1 MRLICRFLLPRL
13 LRKLGRKVLLEVE
26 RIKNGFLKPFFI
38 RSTSKETF
46 CETAQAVEQKEL
58 NSYKMVSKIVYTI
71 FLTLLLVGTLAAQD
85 IRLANPSFEDEP
97 ADATMPQQWSSCK
110 RGSTPDILPGYWG
123 VYMEPTD
130 GETYVGLITRED
142 GSYESIGQK
151 LTSPFLEN
159 ECYKFTLDI
168 ARSNTYANYNLPIR
182 LRIWGGTTRCSR
194 DQLLMETK
202 TIKHLDWQTYPLQ
215 FTAKKTY
222 PYIIIEAYYA
232 KGVYFPYNG
241 NILLDNFTVF
251 KKCPRA

>member
-1 MRLICRFLLPRL
+1 MIQLIYRKIPITSSLILLF
-13 LRKLGRKVLLEVE
+13 GVLL
-26 RIKNGFLKPFFI
+26 
-38 RSTSKETF
+38 S
-46 CETAQAVEQKEL
+46 
-58 NSYKMVSKIVYTI
+58 
-71 FLTLLLVGTLAAQD
+71 AQD
-85 IRLANPSFEDEP
+85 IRLANASFEDEP
-97 ADATMPQQWSSCK
+97 ADATMPQQWNSCK
-110 RGSTPDILPGYWG
+110 RGSTPDIMPGYWG

-130 GETYVGLITRED
+130 GESYVGLITRED

-151 LTSPFLEN
+151 LDSPFLEN
-159 ECYKFTLDI
+159 ECYKFTIDL

-194 DQLLMETK
+194 DQLLVETK